1 VVDIFLQQNF
11 IQMKKSILL
20 SKSDFKFLSEHF
32 EKAIMSDY
40 NKSRLR
46 TEIKQATIFN
56 DDELPND
63 VVSLNT
69 EAKIVSTDNGKEFT
83 FKLVMP
89 KDADIKQQKVS
100 IFAPIS
106 IALLGYQTN
115 DLINWEMPDGI
126 KEFKILEVR
135 KLAPQEIKI
144 N

>member
-1 VVDIFLQQNF
+1 M
-11 IQMKKSILL
+11 MKKSILL

-46 TEIKQATIFN
+46 TEIKEATIFE
-56 DDELPND
+56 DADLPED
-63 VVSLNT
+63 VVSLHT
-69 EAKIVSTDNGKEFT
+69 EATIVSTDNGKEFV
-83 FKLVMP
+83 FKLVRP
-89 KDADIKQQKVS
+89 NEADIKVQKVS

-106 IALLGYQTN
+106 IALLGYQTG

-126 KEFKILEVR
+126 KEFKILKVQKFR
-135 KLAPQEIKI
+135 